1 MSQSNA
7 TLVVLLALTACAS
20 VPRVGAP
27 SNELGPAPAEADR
40 INWPARYGPDRSEFF
55 VHNEIDVAASPEVV
69 WAELVAAEAWPGWY
83 EGAADVRV
91 TTPAGSTLAADAEFS
106 WRTMD
111 QTFVS
116 TVKEFSPPYR
126 LGWESYKNDIQ
137 GYHAWLIVPTATGC
151 RVVTEESQFGFL
163 TLMQK
168 VFVPTK
174 LAALHDRWLL
184 ELKRRAEGRMR

>member
-1 MSQSNA
+1 
-7 TLVVLLALTACAS
+7 

-27 SNELGPAPAEADR
+27 TNELGPTPTAADR

-55 VHNEIDVAASPEVV
+55 VHNETDIAAPPEVV

-83 EGAADVRV
+83 EGAAEVRV
-91 TTPAGSTLAADAEFS
+91 APAGPLTANAEFS

-111 QTFVS
+111 QAFVS
-116 TVKEFSPPYR
+116 VVKEFVPPYR
-126 LGWESYKNDIQ
+126 LGWESYKADLQ
-137 GYHAWLIVPTATGC
+137 GYHAWLIVPTGTGC
-151 RVVTEESQFGFL
+151 RVITEESQFGFL

-174 LAALHDRWLL
+174 LSALHDRWLAS
-184 ELKRRAEGRMR
+184 LKQRAEARVRT